1 MFFNELSFEDFSLF
15 IFKGLL
21 RKTLPYCIYNLKNPQ
36 CFKCAIEFKWGH
48 RDVGKQVKLHLT
60 MTDSPRLGCFSL
72 DIPASHSLSNGFIW
86 KILGPF
92 FDQLLEKKYG
102 VDGHG

>member
-1 MFFNELSFEDFSLF
+1 MFQMRYSSVH
-15 IFKGLL
+15 
-21 RKTLPYCIYNLKNPQ
+21 
-36 CFKCAIEFKWGH
+36 IEFKWGH

-72 DIPASHSLSNGFIW
+72 NIPASHSLSNGFIW